1 MTIIQLG
8 EPGTSA
14 CCILFVNDGKE
25 LWVGVGNKV
34 DIITVDT
41 LEVEHKFRAYVSP
54 RSNVR
59 SMVTNGPSVF
69 IMNRRTPDVFQW
81 SVGTRQCICKFNI
94 DQENP
99 RMSNVACAVT
109 LRRDEDVRRSDV
121 TDDEDDDDVISEIS
135 EESREGMLEAAKD
148 PEMYI
153 DVNERPAR
161 GCYGQPS
168 LMRALRRGGSRS
180 SSRKKHR
187 NIAQE
192 SVPDDG
198 SDQKMRSRAQVISA
212 SCFCAILCEISS
224 VTLEQVASNPVN

>member
-1 MTIIQLG
+1 MTSIQLG

-69 IMNRRTPDVFQW
+69 IINRRTPDVFQW
-81 SVGTRQCICKFNI
+81 SVETRQCICKFNI

-99 RMSNVACAVT
+99 RMSNVASAVT
-109 LRRDEDVRRSDV
+109 LRKDDDVGKSDV
-121 TDDEDDDDVISEIS
+121 TDDEDDDVIIEIR
-135 EESREGMLEAAKD
+135 EESREDMLEAAKD

-161 GCYGQPS
+161 GCYRQPS

-187 NIAQE
+187 NMAE
-192 SVPDDG
+192 EAVPNDG
-198 SDQKMRSRAQVISA
+198 SDQKMRSRTQVIRV
-212 SCFCAILCEISS
+212 SCFCAVLCEIAS
-224 VTLEQVASNPVN
+224 VTLEQVTSSLLK

>member
-1 MTIIQLG
+1 MTSIQLG

-69 IMNRRTPDVFQW
+69 IINRRTPDVFQW
-81 SVGTRQCICKFNI
+81 SVETRQCICKFKI

-109 LRRDEDVRRSDV
+109 LRKDDDVRKSDV
-121 TDDEDDDDVISEIS
+121 TDDEDDDVINGIR
-135 EESREGMLEAAKD
+135 EESPEDMLEAAKD

-161 GCYGQPS
+161 GCYRQPS

-198 SDQKMRSRAQVISA
+198 SDQKMRSRTQVIRV
-212 SCFCAILCEISS
+212 SCFCAILCKIAS
-224 VTLEQVASNPVN
+224 VTLEQVTSNLVK